1 MHNLWINPS
10 IKRGIKIMIYP
21 HTELRYID
29 DQIGYGVFATK
40 FIPKGTITWALD
52 DFDQIINPQELQKV
66 DKHRRDLIYK
76 YSYRNQEGNYI
87 LCWDLG
93 RYVNHS
99 FHANCIGTAYEF
111 EIAVRDIYPGEQ
123 LTDDYGSLN
132 IDEPF
137 RCLPEEGTDREWV
150 YPDDLLRY
158 YQEWDQKVVS
168 AMKYFYKVDQ
178 PLLHLIRPEFME
190 KIRIAAEE
198 EILLDSIKRIYF
210 DRERQL

>member
-1 MHNLWINPS
+1 
-10 IKRGIKIMIYP
+10 MIYP
-21 HTELRYID
+21 HTELRYIN

-52 DFDQIINPQELQKV
+52 DLDQIIDPKFVESV
-66 DKHRRDLIYK
+66 DTHRRELLQK
-76 YSYRNQEGNYI
+76 YSYRNQDGKYI

-137 RCLPEEGTDREWV
+137 QCLPEEGTDRMWV
-150 YPDDLLRY
+150 YPDDLLHY
-158 YQEWDQKVVS
+158 SEQWDQQVIS
-168 AMKYFYKVDQ
+168 AMKHFYKVEQ
-178 PLLHLIRPEFME
+178 PLLHLIRPEYLE
-190 KIRIAAEE
+190 SVRVAVEE
-198 EILLDSIKRIYF
+198 QKLLDSIKSIYY
-210 DRERQL
+210 DRDNAQKS